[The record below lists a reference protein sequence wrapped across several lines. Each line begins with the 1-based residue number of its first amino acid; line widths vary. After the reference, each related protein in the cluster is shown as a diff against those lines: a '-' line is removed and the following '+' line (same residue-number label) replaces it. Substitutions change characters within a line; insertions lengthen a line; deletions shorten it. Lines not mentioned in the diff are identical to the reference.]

1 MKNKSNK
8 QKACDLAGFNCF
20 GKLTPLPS
28 PPVPP
33 SQTSQSATFRGFTYW
48 AKELLSGGV
57 TEYRIAEFQSFTVKF
72 QSFMVTMLQ
81 SC

>member
-1 MKNKSNK
+1 MRHVANG
-8 QKACDLAGFNCF
+8 QVVAEW
-20 GKLTPLPS
+20 LTPLPS
-28 PPVPP
+28 PPLFV
-33 SQTSQSATFRGFTYW
+33 TSQSATFRGFTYW